1 MRTSA
6 RLVFLFC
13 LIGLPLNLA
22 AQDLVKQVD
31 ELDRLASLNSYQ
43 RCINLLE
50 AAVQTQPDNFELT
63 WRLARAHSNYAEL
76 AAARNEPAWQAGSLT
91 HGRAALNAATQAARL
106 KPLAVQGHYW
116 SAQAV
121 ASLSLSLDTITLIKQ
136 GLLAAQGASLEKACR
151 IDRRYASGAPLMALA
166 EFCSKAPRVM
176 GGNPARAEDLAREA
190 LRDYP
195 KSPAAQ
201 LNLANVLL
209 ARSQTQNLPEIKAIL
224 KPLLASQPGDPAYT
238 ELVSLKSRRLA
249 ALL

>member
-1 MRTSA
+1 MRISA

-22 AQDLVKQVD
+22 AQDLLKQVD

-50 AAVQTQPDNFELT
+50 AAVQTQPDSFELT
-63 WRLARAHSNYAEL
+63 WRLARPHSNYPERP
-76 AAARNEPAWQAGSLT
+76 AARNEPAWQAASQT
-91 HGRAALNAATQAARL
+91 HGRAALNAATRAVRL
-106 KPLAVQGHYW
+106 KPRAVQGHYW
-116 SAQAV
+116 SAQAI
-121 ASLSLSLDTITLIKQ
+121 ASLSLSRDTVTLIKQ
-136 GLLAAQGASLEKACR
+136 GLLAARGTSLEKACR
-151 IDRRYASGAPLMALA
+151 IDRKYAGSAPLMALA
-166 EFCSKAPRVM
+166 EFCSQAPRVM

-201 LNLANVLL
+201 LNLATVLL
-209 ARSQTQNLPEIKAIL
+209 ARAKAQNLPEIKAIL
-224 KPLLASQPGDPAYT
+224 KPLLASQHGDPAYT